1 MRTFSKQEKRILKK
15 IKGLN
20 KRGTKIISPISLLE
34 NLLSLRSQLHV
45 IKGENTSQTPKD
57 GSIPLYKIEISG
69 KASDVYKDFFG
80 LTQRILYVSNFIDYL
95 LKEKYLVIKEPNI
108 LSSFYINKIESI
120 SEELEDEDSGAVKV
134 DLKITSE
141 IETFLEKCSYYYTPT
156 DALIHLIENNFRTEN
171 GSRLKIRKPSITS
184 LIDYLFCISPDWS
197 IKLYQLAIHRPI
209 KSESYKTFYH
219 IGNSLTQ
226 VKRTPDNT
234 DQVYLS
240 MLED

>member
-1 MRTFSKQEKRILKK
+1 MRTFSKQEKRILRN

-20 KRGTKIISPISLLE
+20 KREPKIISPISLLE

-95 LKEKYLVIKEPNI
+95 IKEKYLVIKEPNI

-120 SEELEDEDSGAVKV
+120 SEELENEDSGAVKV

-141 IETFLEKCSYYYTPT
+141 IETFLEKCGYYYTPT
-156 DALIHLIENNFRTEN
+156 DALIHLIKNNFRTEIGIN
-171 GSRLKIRKPSITS
+171 LKIRKPSINS
-184 LIDYLFCISPDWS
+184 LINYLLRISADWNNNS
-197 IKLYQLAIHRPI
+197 YQRAIHKPI
-209 KSESYKTFYH
+209 KPGSHKTFYH
-219 IGNSLTQ
+219 TSDTLTHI
-226 VKRTPDNT
+226 KRTMDNT
-234 DQVYLS
+234 DLVYLS